1 MASGLWL
8 LCFLYVLSTTE
19 AAYKVMRCELR
30 DARPAAR
37 FLCNVFLR
45 EGMIDDIRGNLDR
58 HIDETEEEL
67 LKHFSYDGVNGF
79 RCAMYKATFG
89 SELCGFAEVFTDN
102 SSPRLATLRNLSV
115 DAKFRRRGL
124 GSILVEHVCNT
135 VSSEWNTD
143 SADPSPKQFTHIF
156 LNVEDD
162 NEAAQKFYAALGF
175 ERRADASEEDSNFG
189 GFGSS
194 MWAKRLL

>member
-1 MASGLWL
+1 MQ
-8 LCFLYVLSTTE
+8 
-19 AAYKVMRCELR
+19 KCELR

-79 RCAMYKATFG
+79 RCAMFKVTIG

-115 DAKFRRRGL
+115 DDKFRRRGL
-124 GSILVEHVCNT
+124 GSILVERVCET
-135 VSSEWNTD
+135 VSFEWNLSD
-143 SADPSPKQFTHIF
+143 LAMKSPKQFTHIF

-162 NEAAQKFYAALGF
+162 NEAAQKFYTALGF
-175 ERRADASEEDSNFG
+175 ERRADASEEESKFG

-194 MWAKRLL
+194 MWARRLL